1 MTEKKEKKIRPL
13 DEHKEYLAQK
23 FGTLIESFGEGYG
36 KPLQDELMKRLEGT
50 ISEFHTE
57 VSELVEQLKEKSRVR
72 YDRLQSM
79 LEDESNTDNNSDE
92 KPDEVTEWEKRL
104 AENESVSNSEGEK
117 QSDNKKKGF
126 FKRK

>member
-57 VSELVEQLKEKSRVR
+57 VSELVKQLKEKSRVR

-104 AENESVSNSEGEK
+104 AKNESVSNSEGEK

>member
-1 MTEKKEKKIRPL
+1 MTEKKEKKIRHL

>member
-1 MTEKKEKKIRPL
+1 
-13 DEHKEYLAQK
+13 
-23 FGTLIESFGEGYG
+23 
-36 KPLQDELMKRLEGT
+36 
-50 ISEFHTE
+50 
-57 VSELVEQLKEKSRVR
+57 
-72 YDRLQSM
+72 M